1 MSDLLGITLDQML
14 ASLKSRR
21 VRIPAEIGAYLA
33 LEVAEQLMRG
43 PARASGSDVRIAED
57 GTVSVYAPPGSAD
70 EAAAAQSVVEVLASL
85 LVAAGTG
92 IPPILIRLVED
103 QSPMGEGAL
112 VRLRDELESSLV
124 PLNRAAARRVLSRMS
139 REAKRPMTDRPPDR
153 RSTPNL
159 DDALD
164 DLLAPS
170 STDGVALDPA
180 PMPSRESVRA
190 ALQAPP
196 PVQRE
201 PERPAREDTPVSPR
215 NPPRVTPV
223 RAPPPA
229 ARRPTPIPASI
240 EPVRPEPSHME
251 EGPTISEANPPSSMP
266 VDDPPMRPRAPAA
279 QPAAPKAQRQRAA
292 DLDQFEKA
300 GADPDR
306 PRSGGS
312 LGFVLAFLVILVAC
326 AGIVAFLRPDLV
338 DQALGRPPP
347 PPVATGPTPEEQA
360 AVLAAH
366 RARFGLLT
374 VTSEPPEAQVLMF
387 VGRGPAVAEELPPG
401 AAYEFVAIAD
411 GHGASRA
418 IVPADAAWEPQPE
431 SGPRYELAI
440 QTSEQEIAFGQ
451 LDLGP
456 TRLPHELG
464 APGGDL
470 GSVRVVTSPPGAR
483 VYLLIGFTPDVHVE
497 NVHTDEAVELLV
509 YHEGYEIERVM
520 VGPSDWVTG
529 ADGGRAASLSVT
541 LHERAPAP
549 RGSR

>member
-33 LEVAEQLMRG
+33 LEVSEQLLRG
-43 PARASGSDVRIAED
+43 PARASGSDIRIADD
-57 GTVSVYAPPGSAD
+57 GAVSVYAPPGSSD
-70 EAAAAQSVVEVLASL
+70 EAGAAQSVIEVLASL

-92 IPPILIRLVED
+92 IPPILIRIVED
-103 QSPMGEGAL
+103 PSPGGEGCL
-112 VRLRDELESSLV
+112 TRLRDELESSLV
-124 PLNRAAARRVLSRMS
+124 PLNRGAARRVLSRMS
-139 REAKRPMTDRPPDR
+139 REARRPMTDRPPDR
-153 RSTPNL
+153 HSTPNL

-164 DLLAPS
+164 DLLQPP
-170 STDGVALDPA
+170 STDGIQLDPA
-180 PMPSRESVRA
+180 PLPSRESVRA

-201 PERPAREDTPVSPR
+201 APQSRSVPDETPVSPR
-215 NPPRVTPV
+215 HPPRVTPV

-229 ARRPTPIPASI
+229 RRPTPIP
-240 EPVRPEPSHME
+240 EPREPERETE
-251 EGPTISEANPPSSMP
+251 EAATISEANPPSSMP
-266 VDDPPMRPRAPAA
+266 VEHPPARPARAAA
-279 QPAAPKAQRQRAA
+279 EPAPKAQRARAA
-292 DLDQFEKA
+292 DLDHFEKA

-306 PRSGGS
+306 PKSGGS
-312 LGFVLAFLVILVAC
+312 LGFILAFLVIIVAC
-326 AGIVAFLRPDLV
+326 AGVVAFLRPDLV
-338 DQALGRPPP
+338 DQALGRPPAP
-347 PPVATGPTPEEQA
+347 PADTGPTPEEQA

-374 VTSEPPEAQVLMF
+374 VTSEPPEAQVLLF
-387 VGRGPAVAEELPPG
+387 VGRGPAIATDLPPG
-401 AAYEFVAIAD
+401 AAYELIAIAD

-418 IVPADAAWEPQPE
+418 IVPADATWEPTPE
-431 SGPRYELAI
+431 GPRYELAI
-440 QTSEQEIAFGQ
+440 QTSDEEIDFAQ

-497 NVHTDEAVELLV
+497 NIHTDEAVELLV
-509 YHEGYEIERVM
+509 YHEGYEIERVL
-520 VGPSDWVTG
+520 VGPSDWT
-529 ADGGRAASLSVT
+529 ATPDGGRAASVSVT
-541 LHERAPAP
+541 LDERAPPP
-549 RGSR
+549 RGGR